1 MQLVECAVALF
12 PDRIINK
19 NSTDPAHTIIDAIK
33 QSSTDS
39 IIAGELVVARENGS
53 AQIYTL
59 DSNGVPVAVGPA
71 NTNGGT
77 RPSIILNFNDPVDSY
92 ETPYFYSSAGY
103 GVDLNGVF
111 GGRCVSLVAD
121 QAVPYRNFV
130 RVNPSNSPALSDS
143 TWTLSF
149 WIKAPLSTG
158 SYDTGNDGDGNKIP
172 NACLV
177 VSLDDYHYGPG
188 AFNVYLDGGTLDSSN
203 GIGTSTSETQNIA
216 RGAICFGLGG
226 MWGAHG
232 SNDPLIPLTGEVVT
246 SRSTSVTD
254 DAWHYVTFS
263 HEGQGFYSCFVD
275 GDLKQRRQLT
285 YTINHSDSGTA
296 NVAQPSGFIFGGNQ
310 YINDNTTSAG
320 ENIHGF
326 AGRLDDVS
334 LHVGNALYRGLRSFD
349 VPTVEVDDS
358 LVLQPALTLQ
368 TLLDTNIENVPSN
381 GDVLQW
387 NSTEEAWENSPAPA
401 YNISGNDLRD
411 LRDVNLP
418 ANASISDKE
427 ILSWDGA
434 NNEWTSTTFQLADTD
449 LDVSGGPV
457 EGAVIRYDGTG
468 GTSWVAEKLSI
479 SDLAEA
485 PFALSDFTQDL
496 DLSNYSVGDL
506 DDVVLTAPSQGDVL
520 VWNSLSS
527 RFENL
532 QSPPANVSSNV
543 LSDLSDVYTFAQAG
557 VQINSSFVYLSW
569 NRTAQI
575 WEPGFVDYDD
585 MVNTPTKLSDF
596 NSDIDVNDLN
606 NTSFNPFARNSDFTS
621 LDRFSDVTYA
631 TTPLDSQ
638 VLVWRTS
645 EWVPE
650 YGPPANITTSSIG
663 DLSDVTFSPA
673 VGPAAAELTI
683 DGLGELRLEAP
694 LAASNIDY
702 LLRYEDNVQGV
713 GLVANRPSDDS
724 GSALY
729 VSRGY
734 GIDMRSDVNFFRL
747 RGKPDVTTN
756 RPELRFETGDSFAS
770 APTGNFISLKMPS
783 TVLEDQTYYLPQEDG
798 DVGDVLATNGAGALS
813 WVARIQN
820 NTLGALNDVDLQT
833 QLPVGGSA
841 LVYNSTSGLWVP
853 GSAGADLSTSSI
865 NDLSDVN
872 YSGSPGVGQ
881 GLLWDGTEWIADDLS
896 FSINTTILG
905 SDDIGTAPTTG
916 QFLRYDGTDFN
927 GITLGAVAISNS
939 YTDLTNKPT
948 LFSGDYDDL
957 TNKPTLATVA
967 TTGDYDDLTNKPTIP
982 DSIDDLSDVDTSS
995 KSTGQSLVWSG
1006 VKWVPTDVAIDLSTE
1021 SIDELSDVDTTT
1033 TAPTANQA
1041 LVWDGSNWVPGDVA
1055 LDLSS
1060 ESIDQL
1066 QDVSIN
1072 SGTIASG
1079 QGLVWDGSDF
1089 TNQAVLQTIANESVN
1104 ELSDVD
1110 TTTTAPIGGQALV
1123 WDGSNWVPRTVV
1135 ISGPTGSAISQ
1146 AATET
1151 QASDASGE
1159 ITLVDLGTS
1168 GTLVS
1173 VQASSAAWVTIY
1185 SSAAAR
1191 TADASRL
1198 LEEDPEQGSGVLAEY
1213 VLTASTTV
1221 LTTPSTNYFNS
1232 EPVVSESIYVLVRD
1246 PDTGAALNN
1255 VDLTVKAFAVSG
1267 YNAISGG
1274 TFGSG

>member
-1 MQLVECAVALF
+1 LDRALALF

-19 NSTDPAHTIIDAIK
+19 NSADPAQTIINAIK
-33 QSSTDS
+33 PSSTDS

-59 DSNGVPVAVGPA
+59 DSNNVPVAVGPV

-77 RPSIILNFNDPVDSY
+77 SPSVILNFNDPADSY
-92 ETPYFYSSAGY
+92 ETPHFYSSAGY
-103 GVDLNGVF
+103 GIDLNGVF
-111 GGRCVSLVAD
+111 GGRCINLVAD

-130 RVNPSNSPALSDS
+130 RVDPFYSPAISDS

-149 WIKAPLSTG
+149 WIKAPLTTG

-177 VSLDDYHYGPG
+177 FSLDNYHYGPG
-188 AFNVYLDGGTLDSSN
+188 AFNIYLDGGTLDSSN
-203 GIGTSTSETQNIA
+203 GIGTSTSETQDIA

-226 MWGAHG
+226 MWGTHG
-232 SNDPLIPLTGEVVT
+232 SSDPLIPLTGEIVT
-246 SRSTSVTD
+246 SRNTSVTD

-263 HEGQGFYSCFVD
+263 HEGQGFYSCFID
-275 GDLKQRRQLT
+275 GDLKQRKRLT
-285 YTINHSDSGTA
+285 YAINHSDSGTA
-296 NVAQPSGFIFGGNQ
+296 NIAQPSGLILGGNQ
-310 YINDNTTSAG
+310 YTNDNTSGAG
-320 ENIHGF
+320 DVIHGF

-334 LHVGNALYRGLRSFD
+334 LHVGNSLYRGLRSFD
-349 VPTVEVDDS
+349 VPTTEVDDS
-358 LVLQPALTLQ
+358 LVLQPALSLE
-368 TLLDTNIENVPSN
+368 TLLDTNIESVPSN

-387 NSTEEAWENSPAPA
+387 NSTDEAWENSPAPA

-418 ANASISDKE
+418 ANASIGDKE
-427 ILSWDGA
+427 VLSWDSA
-434 NNEWTSTTFQLADTD
+434 NGEWVASTFQLADTD
-449 LDVSGGPV
+449 LDTSGGLV

-506 DDVVLTAPSQGDVL
+506 DDVVLTAPTQGDVL

-527 RFENL
+527 KFENL

-543 LSDLSDVYTFAQAG
+543 LSDLMDVNTFAQAG
-557 VQINSSFVYLSW
+557 IQTQTSFVYLSW
-569 NRTAQI
+569 NRAGQV

-585 MVNTPTKLSDF
+585 MINTPTKLSDF
-596 NSDIDVNDLN
+596 NADIDINDLN
-606 NTSFNPFARNSDFTS
+606 NTSFDPFARNSDFAS
-621 LDRFSDVTYA
+621 LDRFGDVSYGA
-631 TTPLDSQ
+631 DPADVPLESQ
-638 VLVWRTS
+638 VLVWRTD

-650 YGPPANITTSSIG
+650 YGPPANITTNSIG
-663 DLSDVTFSPA
+663 DLSDVTFTPA
-673 VGPAAAELTI
+673 NGQAAAELTI
-683 DGLGELRLEAP
+683 DGLGEFRLEAP

-702 LLRYEDNVQGV
+702 LLRYEQEVQGV
-713 GLVANRPSDDS
+713 GLAAIRPSDSS

-756 RPELRFETGDSFAS
+756 RPELRFETGDSFAA

-798 DVGDVLATNGAGALS
+798 DVGDVLATNGAGALA

-872 YSGSPGVGQ
+872 YSGTPGIGQ
-881 GLLWDGTEWIADDLS
+881 GLLWDGTEWTADDLS

-927 GITLGAVAISNS
+927 GITLGAVAISND
-939 YTDLTNKPT
+939 YADLTNKPT
-948 LFSGDYDDL
+948 TFSGDYDDL
-957 TNKPTLATVA
+957 TNKPS
-967 TTGDYDDLTNKPTIP
+967 IP
-982 DSIDDLSDVDTSS
+982 DTINDLSDVDTNS

-1006 VKWVPTDVAIDLSTE
+1006 LKWEPTDVAIDLSTE

-1033 TAPTANQA
+1033 TAPTTNQA
-1041 LVWDGSNWVPGDVA
+1041 LVWNGSSWVPGDVA

-1089 TNQAVLQTIANESVN
+1089 TNQAVLQTVTNESVG
-1104 ELSDVD
+1104 ELADVD
-1110 TTTTAPIGGQALV
+1110 TTTTAPVGGQALV

-1151 QASDASGE
+1151 QTSDADGE
-1159 ITLVDLGTS
+1159 IALVDLGTS

-1173 VQASSAAWVTIY
+1173 VQADSAAWVTVY

-1232 EPVVSESIYVLVRD
+1232 EAVVSESIYVLVRD
-1246 PDTGAALNN
+1246 PETGAALNN
-1255 VDLTVKAFAVSG
+1255 VGLTVKAFAISG
-1267 YNAISGG
+1267 YNAVSGG
-1274 TFGSG
+1274 AFGSG